1 MQNLSRRFPLRSHLR
16 NTLTVY
22 MLSALIQSMQLIL
35 KEIATFPDTVNL
47 TMIIPLIKIIQ
58 ENRFLTSSLYA
69 YGNLPSHFPPHM
81 YIMNIDEVVNPNLPH
96 HNSSFLFEK
105 MTRKKGIIQ
114 QIVGRQMI

>member
-1 MQNLSRRFPLRSHLR
+1 
-16 NTLTVY
+16 
-22 MLSALIQSMQLIL
+22 MQLIL
-35 KEIATFPDTVNL
+35 KEIATVPDTVNL

-69 YGNLPSHFPPHM
+69 FGNLPSHFPPHM